1 MIGGFIG
8 FVGIGWA
15 VGFLAVATRSRMPHL
30 RRFMIYA
37 PIVGGVVLGVSTLA
51 SQIGQMQV
59 ISDVL
64 DGPRTVAAVTD
75 TSNSL
80 IQVAQLLLLLGT
92 FALAVGMVLVSLNA
106 MRAGLLTRMLGYLGI
121 AAGALM
127 VIISGGMPI
136 VQIFWLAAL
145 GFILLGRWPGG
156 APPAWRTGQAEPWPR
171 PRRASAG
178 PAARGRGPSL
188 QKRRRPRAP
197 VASERSATDSQPCGR
212 QRRIETP
219 GVLRLWGT
227 GREEETQMATEGQ
240 TLEQQLEELLDQE
253 KFPPPDGFA
262 ERAVVSDAGIYEQ
275 AEDYEAFWAE
285 RAGGAALGHQ
295 VGPGA
300 GLVEPAVR
308 QVVRRRQAQRLLQLP
323 RPPRR
328 GRQRRPRRLP
338 LAR

>member
-1 MIGGFIG
+1 MTQDAESNLAWEARHRPRAAIAAFVAALGLLVFNVAQQVLASDMPSTSGLEAVMRAVQPGAVGDLPSLQIPVFEYIDSKAALGYAKMIAGFIG

-15 VGFLAVATRSRMPHL
+15 VGFLAVATRSRIPTL

-59 ISDVL
+59 ISEVL

-136 VQIFWLAAL
+136 VQIFWLVAI

-156 APPAWRTGQAEPWPR
+156 APPAWRTGQAEPWPSPP
-171 PRRASAG
+171 PRQPRTAR
-178 PAARGRGPSL
+178 PAAAEGPSL
-188 QKRRRPRAP
+188 QKATPPAGARRKRKKRN
-197 VASERSATDSQPCGR
+197 
-212 QRRIETP
+212 
-219 GVLRLWGT
+219 
-227 GREEETQMATEGQ
+227 
-240 TLEQQLEELLDQE
+240 
-253 KFPPPDGFA
+253 
-262 ERAVVSDAGIYEQ
+262 
-275 AEDYEAFWAE
+275 
-285 RAGGAALGHQ
+285 
-295 VGPGA
+295 
-300 GLVEPAVR
+300 
-308 QVVRRRQAQRLLQLP
+308 
-323 RPPRR
+323 
-328 GRQRRPRRLP
+328 
-338 LAR
+338 